1 MICATFS
8 ARALFEPHWMQAQAQ
23 KQSEQSG
30 ELSFARAD
38 NSTLVIK
45 LSGDWHMR
53 RGLPNATLVEKQLET
68 GPKPTKIT
76 FDANELGE
84 WDSGLLT
91 FLIGVSELSHKRKI
105 EADWS
110 PLPEGVRK
118 LIALAEAVPEKTGAR
133 AEVSHASFI
142 EELGEATLSYAQGLD
157 EFLRFLG
164 EVTIAYLKLATGR
177 ARFRKADLMVVMQ
190 DCGAN
195 AFGIVALVT
204 FLVGNILAFM
214 GAVQLQQFGA
224 TIYVADLVGIAM
236 TRDMGAM
243 MTAIIM
249 AGRTGAAFAAQL
261 GSMKVTQ
268 EIDAL
273 TTMGISPLEFLVL
286 PRVIALV
293 LMIPLLC
300 IYADCMG
307 IFGGAFVG
315 ATMLH
320 ISFTSYFRETMHAI
334 SLTDIFGGVFKC
346 TVYGIIVSVA
356 GCLRGFQCGNSSS
369 AVGDAATTAVVTSI
383 VYITVAC
390 GIFAFLFNTLG

>member
-1 MICATFS
+1 MEA
-8 ARALFEPHWMQAQAQ
+8 H
-23 KQSEQSG
+23 KQSQQSG

-38 NSTLVIK
+38 KSTLVVR
-45 LSGDWHMR
+45 LAGDWHLR
-53 RGLPNATLVEKQLET
+53 HGLPSAALVEKQLDT
-68 GPKPTKIT
+68 APKPTRLT
-76 FDANELGE
+76 FDAKDLHD

-91 FLIGVSELSHKRKI
+91 FLIGISELCHKRKLP
-105 EADWS
+105 ADWS
-110 PLPEGVRK
+110 PLPEGVRS
-118 LIALAEAVPEKTGAR
+118 LIQLAEAVPEKTGAR
-133 AEVSHASFI
+133 AEVSHTSFL
-142 EELGEATLSYAQGLD
+142 EEIGHQALSYAQGLD
-157 EFLRFLG
+157 YFLRFLG
-164 EVTIAYLKLATGR
+164 EVAISFAKLLVGK
-177 ARFRKADLMVVMQ
+177 ARFRRVDLMIVIQ
-190 DCGAN
+190 DCGAS
-195 AFGIVALVT
+195 AFGIVTLVT
-204 FLVGNILAFM
+204 FLVGVILAFM

-286 PRVIALV
+286 PRVLALF

-300 IYADCMG
+300 IYADCLGMA
-307 IFGGAFVG
+307 GGAFVS

-320 ISFTSYFRETMHAI
+320 IPFGTYLRETKAAI
-334 SLTDIFGGVFKC
+334 TLADILGGIFKAA
-346 TVYGIIVSVA
+346 VYGIIIAVA

-369 AVGDAATTAVVTSI
+369 AVGDAATEAVVTGI
-383 VYITVAC
+383 VYVIVAC
-390 GIFAFLFNTLG
+390 GIFAFVFNVLGI

>member
-1 MICATFS
+1 MEA
-8 ARALFEPHWMQAQAQ
+8 H

-38 NSTLVIK
+38 NSTLVVR
-45 LSGDWHMR
+45 LAGDWRLRH
-53 RGLPNATLVEKQLET
+53 GLPSAAIVEKQLDT
-68 GPKPTKIT
+68 APKPTKLT
-76 FDANELGE
+76 FDATDLGD

-91 FLIGVSELSHKRKI
+91 FLMGVSDACQKRKLPA
-105 EADWS
+105 EWS
-110 PLPEGVRK
+110 PLPEGVRG
-118 LIALAEAVPEKTGAR
+118 LISLAEAVPEKTGAR
-133 AEVSHASFI
+133 AEVSHTSFL
-142 EELGEATLSYAQGLD
+142 EEVGHEALSYAQGLD

-164 EVTIAYLKLATGR
+164 EVAISFAKLTVGK
-177 ARFRKADLMVVMQ
+177 ARFRRVDLMIIIQ
-190 DCGAN
+190 DCGAD
-195 AFGIVALVT
+195 AFGIVTLVT
-204 FLVGNILAFM
+204 FLVGVILAFM

-224 TIYVADLVGIAM
+224 AIYVADLVGIAM
-236 TRDMGAM
+236 SRDMGAM

-286 PRVIALV
+286 PRVLALF

-300 IYADCMG
+300 VYADCLG
-307 IFGGAFVG
+307 VAGGAFVS

-320 ISFTSYFRETMHAI
+320 IPFGTYLRETKAAI
-334 SLTDIFGGVFKC
+334 TLGDIMGGIFKAA
-346 TVYGIIVSVA
+346 VYGIIIAVA

-369 AVGDAATTAVVTSI
+369 AVGDAATEAVVTGI
-383 VYITVAC
+383 VYVIVAC
-390 GIFAFLFNTLG
+390 GIFAFVFNVLGI

>member
-1 MICATFS
+1 
-8 ARALFEPHWMQAQAQ
+8 MQAQAQ

-53 RGLPNATLVEKQLET
+53 RGLPNASLVEKELDKP
-68 GPKPTKIT
+68 PKPTKLT
-76 FDANELGE
+76 FDASELGE
-84 WDSGLLT
+84 WDSALLT
-91 FLIGVSELSHKRKI
+91 FLMAVSELCHKRKL

-133 AEVSHASFI
+133 AEVQHASFI
-142 EELGEATLSYAQGLD
+142 EELGEATLSYAEGFV
-157 EFLRFLG
+157 EFLRFFG
-164 EVTIAYLKLATGR
+164 EVTIAYVKLATGR
-177 ARFRKADLMVVMQ
+177 ARFRKIDLMTVMQ

-286 PRVIALV
+286 PRVTALF

-300 IYADCMG
+300 VFADCMG
-307 IFGGAFVG
+307 VLGGAFV
-315 ATMLH
+315 AWSMLN
-320 ISFTSYFRETMHAI
+320 ISLPTYLRETKAAI
-334 SLTDIFGGVFKC
+334 TLTMIFGGIFKAA
-346 TVYGIIVSVA
+346 VYGVIIAVA

-369 AVGDAATTAVVTSI
+369 AVGEAATQAVVTGI
-383 VYITVAC
+383 VYVIIAC
-390 GIFAFLFNTLG
+390 GIFAFVFNVLGI